1 MEALVAI
8 VVVLAVAGAAA
19 VVLRQQR
26 KPRAEL
32 PPARTPAD
40 DQRALHGDV
49 RSLKPGDVV
58 AYEGVDYIVD
68 RSMRF
73 DEDGFTWDEHLLS
86 DSGASG
92 RSLWLSVEDDEGVEV
107 AIYEKVAGVDVSP
120 GPAQV
125 EHGGVTYGREE
136 QGRAS
141 FRVERAGGAPG
152 EAGTMEYA
160 DYRAGEQLLAFERY
174 GTGGWEV
181 STGRTISE
189 HVLDI
194 YPRGA

>member
-8 VVVLAVAGAAA
+8 VVVLAVAGGIA
-19 VVLRQQR
+19 VVLRQR
-26 KPRAEL
+26 KPRAAL

-40 DQRALHGDV
+40 DQRAVHGDV

-73 DEDGFTWDEHLLS
+73 DEDGFQWDEHLLS

-107 AIYEKVAGVDVSP
+107 AIYEKAAGVELSP
-120 GPAQV
+120 GPAEV
-125 EHGGVTYGREE
+125 EHAGVTYGREE

>member
-1 MEALVAI
+1 MEVLLVI
-8 VVVLAVAGAAA
+8 VVVLAVAGGAA
-19 VVLRQQR
+19 VALRR
-26 KPRAEL
+26 KPKAAL

-73 DEDGFTWDEHLLS
+73 DEDGFKWDEHLLS

-92 RSLWLSVEDDEGVEV
+92 KSLWLSVEDDEGVEV
-107 AIYEKVAGVDVSP
+107 ALYEKLAGVALTP
-120 GPAQV
+120 GAASL
-125 EHGGVTYGREE
+125 EHGGVTYQREE
-136 QGRAS
+136 EGRAAY
-141 FRVERAGGAPG
+141 RVERSGGAAG
-152 EAGTMEYA
+152 ESGTVEYA
-160 DYRAGEQLLAFERY
+160 DYSAGDQLLAFERY

-181 STGRTISE
+181 STGRKLSE

>member
-1 MEALVAI
+1 MEVLLVI
-8 VVVLAVAGAAA
+8 VVVLAVAGGAA
-19 VVLRQQR
+19 VALRQR
-26 KPRAEL
+26 KPKAAL

-73 DEDGFTWDEHLLS
+73 DEDGFEWDEHLLS

-92 RSLWLSVEDDEGVEV
+92 KSLWLSIEDDEGVEV
-107 AIYEKVAGVDVSP
+107 ALYEKLAGVDLTP
-120 GPAQV
+120 GAASI
-125 EHGGVTYGREE
+125 EHGGVQYQREE
-136 QGRAS
+136 EGRAS
-141 FRVERAGGAPG
+141 YRVERSGGAPG
-152 EAGTMEYA
+152 ESGTVEYA
-160 DYRAGEQLLAFERY
+160 DYSSGDQLLAFERY

-181 STGRTISE
+181 STGRKISE